1 MVGWKKKKKVIAMN
15 SQNLTLEKEKKMTMM
30 EVEHNKH
37 IQITRTIEPPKDG
50 LLSIE
55 IIQVITNQPY
65 TRKSAKNRQ

>member
-1 MVGWKKKKKVIAMN
+1 
-15 SQNLTLEKEKKMTMM
+15 MTMM

-50 LLSIE
+50 LLPIE

>member
-1 MVGWKKKKKVIAMN
+1 MN
-15 SQNLTLEKEKKMTMM
+15 SQNLTLEKEKKMMM

-50 LLSIE
+50 LLPIE